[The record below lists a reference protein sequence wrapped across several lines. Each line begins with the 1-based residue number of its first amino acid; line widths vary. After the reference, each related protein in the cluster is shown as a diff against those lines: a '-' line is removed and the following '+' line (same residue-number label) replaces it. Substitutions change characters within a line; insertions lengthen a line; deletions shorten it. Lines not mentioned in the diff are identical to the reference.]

1 MSFAKVQGK
10 WVVVTDDNI
19 QNKHLHG
26 KGKNDSKRDNMKF
39 PHNQCRFC
47 LPGEIIYLFIFP
59 ERKQISIYIYMQPF
73 YKDCIQIHAE
83 SMNSV
88 ELHVS

>member
-26 KGKNDSKRDNMKF
+26 KWKKDSKRDNMKF
-39 PHNQCRFC
+39 PHNQSTFC
-47 LPGEIIYLFIFP
+47 LPGEIIILFYFFS
-59 ERKQISIYIYMQPF
+59 ERKQISYGLY
-73 YKDCIQIHAE
+73 A
-83 SMNSV
+83 V
-88 ELHVS
+88 LL